1 MKDFMKIFG
10 KPINKWGWVRA
21 ASCAV
26 LAGALVWMNLAAV
39 LRNMGGVAW
48 MAWSGYQA
56 FSLLDGVELV
66 IMMLLAVIIA
76 GRLEEQETAES
87 NDRQAEQAIAAH
99 HRGIIK
105 RFHQAV
111 VAVLDAPELPAQT
124 GLRIFELAQAALP
137 ELDGKG
143 KGEILHFLFEKGLLT
158 GEKPDVELKG
168 TDFSGVTIHKAHFN
182 GICLEG
188 VDFRNA
194 QMDGA
199 HLGKGRLS
207 GANLSKAF
215 LRHAGLS
222 EAVLTGCN
230 LYGVHLDGANLEGAD
245 LRNACLEAAFLRDTN
260 LKNCILNDVPGTDA
274 HSEIVDS
281 GCCQGILDQAI
292 LIDTI
297 LPDGRKVANLKGKE
311 YLRNKEIEALVNR
324 L

>member
-1 MKDFMKIFG
+1 MKIFG
-10 KPINKWGWVRA
+10 KPKNKWGWVRVT
-21 ASCAV
+21 SCVV
-26 LAGALVWMNLAAV
+26 LAGALVWMMLAAM
-39 LRNMGGVAW
+39 LKNMSVVSW
-48 MAWSGYQA
+48 MAWSNYQT
-56 FSLLDGVELV
+56 FSFLDGVELV
-66 IMMLLAVIIA
+66 IMMLLAVIIT

-105 RFHQAV
+105 HFHQAV

-124 GLRIFELAQAALP
+124 RLRIFELVQAALP

-143 KGEILHFLFEKGLLT
+143 KGEILRFLFEKELLT
-158 GEKPDVELKG
+158 GENPAVELKG
-168 TDFSGVTIHKAHFN
+168 TDFSGVTLHKAHLN
-182 GICLEG
+182 GIGLEG

-199 HLGKGRLS
+199 HLGKSRLS
-207 GANLSKAF
+207 GTNLSKAF

-230 LYGVHLDGANLEGAD
+230 LYGAHLDGANLEEAD

-260 LKNCILNDVPGTDA
+260 LKNCILNDVSGTDA
-274 HSEIVDS
+274 HSEIADS
-281 GCCQGILDQAI
+281 GCSQGIVDQAI

-297 LPDGRKVANLKGKE
+297 LPDGRKVTNPKGKE